1 MLAAGV
7 SWVLLVALARA
18 QRVLVTSLED
28 NTLPVFEVFDPEAD
42 QVLGLVTLHIIY
54 YEILMLSI
62 IMKNPISPSTGA
74 YCAEGAG

>member
-1 MLAAGV
+1 MVTAMLAAGV

-54 YEILMLSI
+54 YEIF
-62 IMKNPISPSTGA
+62 NN
-74 YCAEGAG
+74 

>member
-1 MLAAGV
+1 MAAGV

-28 NTLPVFEVFDPEAD
+28 NTLPVFEVFDMEAD

-54 YEILMLSI
+54 YEILMYVNILNNI
-62 IMKNPISPSTGA
+62 
-74 YCAEGAG
+74 E

>member
-1 MLAAGV
+1 MAAGV

-54 YEILMLSI
+54 YEISM
-62 IMKNPISPSTGA
+62 
-74 YCAEGAG
+74 YRQCRHQ

>member
-42 QVLGLVTLHIIY
+42 QVLDLVTLHII
-54 YEILMLSI
+54 
-62 IMKNPISPSTGA
+62 P
-74 YCAEGAG
+74 

>member
-1 MLAAGV
+1 MAAGV

-42 QVLGLVTLHIIY
+42 QVLGLVFLTVRKL
-54 YEILMLSI
+54 
-62 IMKNPISPSTGA
+62 
-74 YCAEGAG
+74 

>member
-1 MLAAGV
+1 MAAGV

-54 YEILMLSI
+54 YEILM
-62 IMKNPISPSTGA
+62 
-74 YCAEGAG
+74 